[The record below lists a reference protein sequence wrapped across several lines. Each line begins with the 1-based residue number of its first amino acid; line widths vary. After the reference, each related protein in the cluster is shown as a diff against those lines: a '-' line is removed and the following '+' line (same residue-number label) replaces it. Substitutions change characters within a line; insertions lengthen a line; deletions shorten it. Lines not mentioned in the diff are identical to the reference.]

1 MEMSPF
7 KKGDRVQLLDEDLG
21 GRVVAV
27 NPDGKVVIQ
36 TPEGFE
42 LQLSPNEVVLLPE
55 DANLPVGGEQAE
67 LIVKAEKDRAEKQK
81 RRTGGSRKSV
91 AVLEVDLHL
100 EKLLPRGKQFSE
112 YEALDFQ
119 LDTAEQQLAFAMR
132 KRIQRVVF
140 IHGMGQGVLKAELHT
155 RLRRY
160 EGLTV
165 READYR
171 KYGSG
176 ATEVY
181 IPQHL
186 MH

>member
-1 MEMSPF
+1 MNPI

-21 GRVVAV
+21 GRVLEVS
-27 NPDGKVVIQ
+27 PDGQVRIE

-42 LQLSPNEVVLLPE
+42 LELPANEVVLLPE
-55 DANLPVGGEQAE
+55 KPDLPTGTEQAAFLE
-67 LIVKAEKDRAEKQK
+67 KTAKDRTERKK
-81 RRTGGSRKSV
+81 RNTGGSRKSIP
-91 AVLEVDLHL
+91 VLEVDLHL
-100 EKLLPRGKQFSE
+100 EKLLPRGKQLSE

-140 IHGMGQGVLKAELHT
+140 IHGLGEGVLKAELHT

-160 EGLTV
+160 EGLTIK
-165 READYR
+165 EADYR
-171 KYGSG
+171 NYGSG

-181 IPQHL
+181 IPQRL